1 MFTMTIKEQLNM
13 GDRTLVLGI
22 PTYDSIPKKILVKGS
37 QLSVVGVSCG
47 GKPPFLSLEIEKI
60 NYNVVGETIVDI

>member
-13 GDRTLVLGI
+13 ADRTLVLGI
-22 PTYDSIPKKILVKGS
+22 PDYDSIPKKVSVKGN
-37 QLSVVGVSCG
+37 QLGVVGVSCG

-60 NYNVVGETIVDI
+60 SYNIVGETIVDI